1 MNIRHA
7 IIAVC
12 AADSGRVFAAAC
24 ADARARRRPIRA
36 PQRRPQRLLQ
46 PRPQRR
52 ESAAAAQT
60 PPTPP
65 AEESKLEKVSPL
77 PAAGQLPA
85 GKWVAGTNYR
95 PLMPAQPTDV
105 PPGKVEVLEVFWYAC
120 PHCYALEPFLER
132 WLQDTSRPT
141 SSSAA
146 CRSRGRPVHQSHA
159 RLFYALEALG
169 KESALHADIFDEM
182 HESKNYMFAQGDD
195 AETLAAQTNFVK
207 AHGISD
213 ADFTNAYNS
222 FTVQTNLSKA
232 DDLVH
237 RYHIDGVPTI
247 IVNGKYRHRREHGLR
262 RPAEQ
267 QGLQRPRA
275 PAQHDRRPGCQRKRP
290 LGLAAS
296 AAPMLH
302 RYVLQ
307 GSGLVSVSNAPL
319 RQYVVDRS
327 ARADTRRGTCGR
339 GPNAASMCR
348 RARKCAKSNHPTGST
363 KRTAAS
369 T

>member
-1 MNIRHA
+1 MNIRHT
-7 IIAVC
+7 IIAVALLTLAAC
-12 AADSGRVFAAAC
+12 SQQPAPTPAAPAADSSAAAP
-24 ADARARRRPIRA
+24 AAAA
-36 PQRRPQRLLQ
+36 PAATPAT
-46 PRPQRR
+46 P

-120 PHCYALEPFLER
+120 PHCYALEPFLTA
-132 WLQDTSRPT
+132 WLKHKAPYIEFRRVPVTWQ
-141 SSSAA
+141 
-146 CRSRGRPVHQSHA
+146 PVHQSHA

-169 KESALHADIFDEM
+169 KESALHADIFNEM
-182 HESKNYMFAQGDD
+182 HERKNYMFAQGDD

-207 AHGISD
+207 AHGISA

-247 IVNGKYRHRREHGLR
+247 IVNGKYLTDVNMACADQPNNKACNGHERL
-262 RPAEQ
+262 
-267 QGLQRPRA
+267 LSMI
-275 PAQHDRRPGCQRKRP
+275 DD
-290 LGLAAS
+290 LAAS
-296 AAPMLH
+296 EK
-302 RYVLQ
+302 
-307 GSGLVSVSNAPL
+307 
-319 RQYVVDRS
+319 
-327 ARADTRRGTCGR
+327 GR
-339 GPNAASMCR
+339 
-348 RARKCAKSNHPTGST
+348 
-363 KRTAAS
+363 
-369 T
+369 